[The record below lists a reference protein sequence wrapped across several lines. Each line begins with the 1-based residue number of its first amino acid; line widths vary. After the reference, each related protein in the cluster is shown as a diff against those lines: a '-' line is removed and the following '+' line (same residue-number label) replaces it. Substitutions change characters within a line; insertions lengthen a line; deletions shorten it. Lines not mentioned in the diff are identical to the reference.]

1 LPLVVRSWNVYHGRT
16 FPPSRRTHLERMVR
30 LVTLDAP
37 DIVALQEVP
46 VWALGRLSLWSGMT
60 ARWAITVPAL
70 LGPLARRLV
79 DLDPV
84 RFRSTISGQAN
95 AILVN
100 PRLETGAAE
109 TLVLNPEVS
118 RWEWLFRGR
127 QRRMCQRLEVEG
139 RGRRLVVANLHATN
153 HPRLAEPEVLR
164 AADFVR
170 DAETCV
176 LCGDFNVVRF
186 GLPGFSAPI
195 DGIDQVL
202 VRGLEYEREP
212 VAWAR
217 ERRRVDG
224 GLLSDHAPVEAVI
237 A

>member
-1 LPLVVRSWNVYHGRT
+1 MPLLVRSWNVYHGRA

-127 QRRMCQRLEVEG
+127 QRRMCQRLEIEG

-170 DAETCV
+170 DAKTCV

-186 GLPGFSAPI
+186 VLPGFSAPI